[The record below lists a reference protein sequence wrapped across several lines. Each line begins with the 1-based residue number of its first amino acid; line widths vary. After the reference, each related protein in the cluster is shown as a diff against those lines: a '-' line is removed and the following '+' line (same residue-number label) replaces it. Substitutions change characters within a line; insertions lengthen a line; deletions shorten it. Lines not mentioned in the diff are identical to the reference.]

1 MVCILV
7 FTAIVTFLA
16 LVGILLV
23 GTVIFFENRN
33 PEKTVAWLIILA
45 VVPVLGFFLYLVL
58 GRNARKHKLFHHKFI
73 GGQRLQRVVTE
84 QARHLTEHDVYLGEV
99 QRKKRLVH
107 LLLHNAKAPLTA
119 NNRMQV
125 LTNGQ
130 DKFAALL
137 EALRKATHHIHLEYY
152 IFKNDEIG
160 HETHEI
166 LRQKAREGVEVRVII
181 DGLGSRKIPKE
192 FLRTLEQD
200 GVQVKMFF
208 PVRFPFLTSKLNF
221 RNHRKIVVVDGRV
234 GFLGGMNIGDEYLSR
249 DPHLGFWRDT
259 HLQLEGDSVH
269 LVQMTFLNDWY
280 FITRQTIE
288 GRAYYPRPDEFGQQL
303 VQVIASG
310 PDSDWESMR
319 ETFFT
324 ALATAER
331 KIYIETPYF
340 VPDESIIM
348 ALKTA
353 ALSGIDVRLIVQGIP
368 EYKLTYWASR
378 SYFEELLRAGVK
390 VYKYYKGILHS
401 KVILVDDVVGIVGS
415 ANMDIRSFQLNFE
428 VSALSYNR
436 EFVERLE
443 EDFRMDL
450 EECQQ
455 VHYEQYQRRTLS
467 DRFKESGARLLS
479 PLL

>member
-1 MVCILV
+1 MVSIIV
-7 FTAIVTFLA
+7 FAVIVTLLA
-16 LVGILLV
+16 IIGVLLV

-45 VVPVLGFFLYLVL
+45 VFPVVGFLLYLVL
-58 GRNARKHKLFHHKFI
+58 GRNARKHKLFHHKYI
-73 GGQRLQRVVTE
+73 GGQRLKRVVTA
-84 QARHLTEHDVYLGEV
+84 QSRHLTEKEVFFGEV
-99 QRKKRLVH
+99 ERKKRLVR
-107 LLLHNAKAPLTA
+107 LLMRNAWAPLTA
-119 NNRMQV
+119 NNRACV

-130 DKFAALL
+130 EKFAALL
-137 EALRKATHHIHLEYY
+137 EAMRQAKHHIHLQYY

-166 LRQKAREGVEVRVII
+166 LRRKAREGVEVRVIL
-181 DGLGSRKIPKE
+181 DGLGSRKIPE
-192 FLRTLEQD
+192 DFLDAMRRAGAQLE
-200 GVQVKMFF
+200 MFF
-208 PVRFPFLTSKLNF
+208 PLRFPFVTSKLNF

-269 LVQMTFLNDWY
+269 MLQMTFLNDWY
-280 FITRQTIE
+280 FITRESIE
-288 GRAYYPRPDEFGQQL
+288 GREYYPVPDEHGRQL

-310 PDSDWESMR
+310 PDSDWESIR

-378 SYFEELLRAGVK
+378 SYFEELLKAGVK

-401 KVILVDDVVGIVGS
+401 KVMLVDDVVGIVGS

-428 VSALSYNR
+428 VSALFYNR
-436 EFVERLE
+436 GFVARLE
-443 EDFRMDL
+443 EDFMQDL
-450 EECQQ
+450 ACSEQ
-455 VHYEQYQRRTLS
+455 VQYEQFQRRTLS